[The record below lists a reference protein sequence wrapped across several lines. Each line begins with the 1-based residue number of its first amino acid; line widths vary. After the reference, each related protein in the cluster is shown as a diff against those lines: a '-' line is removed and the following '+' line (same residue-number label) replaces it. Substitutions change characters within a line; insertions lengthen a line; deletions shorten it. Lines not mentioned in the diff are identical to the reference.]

1 MQRDKFLDP
10 KDSTALK
17 SRALFGLNNMVSK
30 ETHLNEQF
38 INIAER

>member
-1 MQRDKFLDP
+1 
-10 KDSTALK
+10 
-17 SRALFGLNNMVSK
+17 LFGLNNMVSK